1 MIVHDG
7 AGPASFDERWDTFDI
22 DYVWIAWDEM
32 LRGSSIS
39 DSEWIVPTGWTVEA
53 EQQDATVTDADGNEY
68 DAANGALLSTTA
80 TTGRHKISNRVT
92 LADGRQYERT
102 VIVTVRQL

>member
-7 AGPASFDERWDTFDI
+7 STVPTLDEYWDTFDV
-22 DYVWIAWDEM
+22 DYVWVAWDSF

-39 DSEWIVPTGWTVEA
+39 ASEWIVPTGWTVEA
-53 EQQDATVTDADGNEY
+53 EQQDASVTDSDGNTY

-80 TTGRHKISNRVT
+80 TTGRYKISNRVT

-102 VIVTVRQL
+102 VIVVVKQL

>member
-7 AGPASFDERWDTFDI
+7 SASPAFEDRWDTFDI
-22 DYVWIAWDEM
+22 DYVWVAWDEL
-32 LRGSSIS
+32 LRGATIT
-39 DSEWIVPTGWTVEA
+39 DSEWVVPDGWTVVA
-53 EQQDATVTDADGNEY
+53 EQQDASVTDSDGNTY

-92 LADGRQYERT
+92 LSDDRQYERT
-102 VIVTVRQL
+102 VIVVVRQL